1 MRRNRRTSKWVRLLE
16 HMLRFAPIYRLANL
30 VTAVRFVVKGDSME
44 PSFSR
49 EQYIL
54 VSRMAYLWQ
63 GPRRGDVVVLRHPE
77 HLSRNYIK
85 RIVGLPGE
93 TVQVPGERIYIN
105 GGLLHEPYLNGDA
118 GNTASDESP
127 AKKDNSVGEW
137 SLGDDQYFVMGDN
150 RSNSDDS
157 RSLGPLG
164 RELIIGKAWAC
175 YWPRSAW
182 GIIRS

>member
-137 SLGDDQYFVMGDN
+137 PLGDDQYFVMGDN

-175 YWPRSAW
+175 YWPRSAR